1 MFNKSM
7 KFISLNRGNFYFSH
21 YSFRIL
27 WLISGMKVIKK
38 IENFSS
44 ISLKLSLL
52 GQKNSD
58 MGCDTTIPSIVLC

>member
-38 IENFSS
+38 NRKFQLN
-44 ISLKLSLL
+44 ISKIKPVRP
-52 GQKNSD
+52 KNSD

>member
-58 MGCDTTIPSIVLC
+58 MGCDTTIASIVLC